1 MLLFL
6 LEVFLFLFFPL
17 YVVVVHILSV
27 ALLFS

>member
-6 LEVFLFLFFPL
+6 LEVFLVLFFSL